1 MGLVMTYCGAAVVG
15 GTGGRRTLAVLTA
28 GLALATAACGRDE
41 PVRAP
46 PPDTPAAVAARPPA
60 PWFVCDALNAP
71 TVLVVSR
78 PDAGG
83 LATVLTLDKAD
94 MHPPVARLYAVGPAQ
109 ADVGGVLRPLS
120 REGAAAGHVRLLNLA
135 TLPRPGDAATD
146 PVVEVKLEDGPA
158 LSCRW
163 LLRTRLFGVA
173 AGRTVLV
180 TDEDDGPLLRTF
192 DFKAP
197 TGGRVMPDGVQRSS
211 LPTIRMGAGK
221 ARGGSYVF
229 ANEGYGYTVDA
240 GGVSVTQ
247 DGRATSAEPFIAVQ
261 QASRAN

>member
-1 MGLVMTYCGAAVVG
+1 MLG
-15 GTGGRRTLAVLTA
+15 
-28 GLALATAACGRDE
+28 ACGRDE
-41 PVRAP
+41 RPPAP
-46 PPDTPAAVAARPPA
+46 PADTPAAVAARPAA

-78 PDAGG
+78 PDAQG
-83 LATVLTLDKAD
+83 LATILSLDKAD

-109 ADVGGVLRPLS
+109 TDAGGRLRALS
-120 REGAAAGHVRLLNLA
+120 RDGAAAGHVRLLDPASLA
-135 TLPRPGDAATD
+135 RPGDVTTE

-180 TDEDDGPLLRTF
+180 SDEEDGPLLRTF

-197 TGGRVMPDGVQRSS
+197 TGGRVMPDGRQRSS

-221 ARGGSYVF
+221 KTGEAYVF
-229 ANEGYGYTVDA
+229 ANEGYGYTVDP

-261 QASRAN
+261 QAAAPGAN